1 MIYLIA
7 GISIVLLIVGFVLTE
22 GNAAYILNEPKNRL
36 SMAYLR
42 RYVHRFRNFQIALA
56 LSYFLFGSGIY
67 YFIDENAAGVFMV
80 AYPVLGYLWL
90 IIALRKDRPASY
102 MTYPKVALG
111 GLAVTLILAGG
122 IWYRSLT
129 PNTVKFHEQGLRIT
143 GAYGMNLD
151 YDEILSVALT
161 DTLPS
166 YRKKIHGY
174 MTADI
179 LKGEFKL
186 TNGTK
191 VKFIVNEILAP
202 YVRIETK
209 DGRVVYL
216 TDRHLTSS
224 ELVHLLSEKMT
235 EPQSD
240 PSPEKKG
247 TLPSRSK

>member
-7 GISIVLLIVGFVLTE
+7 VISTVLLISGFVLTE
-22 GNAAYILNEPKNRL
+22 GNAAYILNEPKNRR
-36 SMAYLR
+36 STAYLR
-42 RYVHRFRNFQIALA
+42 RYVQRFRNFQIALA

-80 AYPVLGYLWL
+80 AYPVLGYVWL
-90 IIALRKDRPASY
+90 IVSLRKDKPASY

-151 YDEILSVALT
+151 YAEILSVSLT
-161 DTLPS
+161 DTLPA

-174 MTADI
+174 MTEDI
-179 LKGEFKL
+179 LKGEFRL
-186 TNGTK
+186 TNGRK

-216 TDRHLTSS
+216 TDRRLTSS
-224 ELVHLLSEKMT
+224 ELVHHLSKKMT
-235 EPQSD
+235 EEQSR
-240 PSPEKKG
+240 STPEKNG
-247 TLPSRSK
+247 A